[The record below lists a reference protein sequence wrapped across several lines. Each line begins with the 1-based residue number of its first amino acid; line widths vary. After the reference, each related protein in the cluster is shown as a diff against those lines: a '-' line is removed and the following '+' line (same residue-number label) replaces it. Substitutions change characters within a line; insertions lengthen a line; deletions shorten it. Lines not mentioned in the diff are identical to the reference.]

1 MKQKKIA
8 LLLLLAAPLVL
19 ASCNPVGGE
28 SSSAPASEGSSA
40 QASSEPEPLAPAT
53 QAIEG
58 ATYSASGAA
67 DFSVFDEATD
77 TNAISG
83 VRSFVGESAAKRTK
97 ILGALEKYAVDNAI
111 TGLPLFENGGKVL
124 YNPRLV
130 QPAPS
135 YISGYGWG
143 TLREGNFTGPL
154 EGDTGAT
161 ANYYHSYETDDP
173 GTLLFLNADGSV
185 VSDLNSYVAG
195 GYFGTKMGA
204 DKKSYEWYGYL
215 ASEDRPWLVVE
226 DVDAQGVATRTAYNV
241 EGEGTITIGE
251 GATAETL
258 DKANA
263 TSSIWRV
270 YLRTGDEGGVAYRTA
285 STDTA
290 RAAFDGVNVEL
301 EDYVNAF
308 RILLCGKYA
317 YYRGNELAGQTGAS
331 AIVGASKY
339 YQATANLQWDSD
351 AAKKAFEG
359 VGVTSGTDD
368 NGDYIDLELG
378 VATNRFYA
386 MYNISSSL
394 YSPINGD
401 FFNLVTN
408 NGADPL
414 FYQSFNTDKTMS
426 PVDNTLSVGPY
437 YLDKWES
444 GKNFQFKANEHW
456 YELDEDDTIYNFPG
470 VNFDVLEA
478 QKTDEEFAFK
488 QFLAGKLDSAAI
500 PAKQIDTY
508 KDDPRAKEVTGD
520 AVFKLNVNSCDQD
533 QWNALFG
540 PEGSVSPH
548 TAAAAQRVVKPW
560 MSNDNFIKGMFYSI
574 DRDTLAANANSIASI
589 NYFSS
594 NYMSDPEGGVSYDAT
609 DEHAA
614 AIADFWGETVATAGF
629 SITESQSK
637 FDAAIDELL
646 AANKI
651 KDGDKLEIEVWWQT
665 QANIDRYGKTIKA
678 FVEKAFNEAPKA
690 ASHNI
695 TLDFQNNACEVW
707 SDVYYKHLMTGDFDL
722 GFGSISGNSLDP
734 LNFMEVLKSDNSSGF
749 TLNWGPDTSALDLS
763 FDTLGDGNVET
774 YSFDLLWGAADHG
787 VMAYNGHVLPG
798 LTLSAPTITFDDDYN
813 MTCVFEYNDVATA
826 IAERAAAG
834 DASALAVA
842 AELMDPSGD
851 TGIMPMYFIISD
863 DATLEYTYVASYG
876 AALYNYL
883 YDLGL
888 EEGDLLDDG
897 GAEDLGIG
905 IPTLTC
911 NEGTLTIVIPSDV
924 TAIAL
929 DEAGYLDIYYYGTL
943 LVAGNESTCYQV
955 SELYLG

>member
-28 SSSAPASEGSSA
+28 SSSAPAGDGSSA
-40 QASSEPEPLAPAT
+40 ASSEPAPLVPAS
-53 QAIEG
+53 QAVEG

-67 DFSVFDEATD
+67 DFSIFDEATD

-83 VRSFVGESAAKRTK
+83 VRSFVGESAEKRTK

-143 TLREGNFTGPL
+143 TLREGSFTGPL

-195 GYFGTKMGA
+195 GYFGTKMGE

-215 ASEDRPWLVVE
+215 SSEDRPWLVVE
-226 DVDAQGVATRTAYNV
+226 DTDASGNTTRTAYNV
-241 EGEGTITIGE
+241 AGDGTIE
-251 GATAETL
+251 LDDEEV

-263 TSSIWRV
+263 TSNIWRV
-270 YLRTGDEGGVAYRTA
+270 YLRTGEEGGVAYRTA
-285 STDTA
+285 STNEA
-290 RAAFDGVNVEL
+290 RAAFDGTPVEL

-331 AIVGASKY
+331 AIDGASKY

-359 VGVTSGTDD
+359 VGIVSGSDD
-368 NGDYIDLELG
+368 NGDFIDIKLG
-378 VATNRFYA
+378 VAVNRFYA

-414 FYQSFNTDKTMS
+414 FYQSFNTDKSMS
-426 PVDNTLSVGPY
+426 PVDNTLSVGPFY
-437 YLDKWES
+437 IDKWES
-444 GKNFQFKANEHW
+444 GKNFQFKANEDW
-456 YELDEDDTIYNFPG
+456 YELEEDDTIYNFPG
-470 VNFDVLEA
+470 VNIDVLEA

-500 PAKQIDTY
+500 PAKQINDY

-520 AVFKLNVNSCDQD
+520 AVFKLNVNSCDQE
-533 QWNALFG
+533 QWDALFG
-540 PEGSVSPH
+540 PDGSVSPH
-548 TAAAAQRVVKPW
+548 TAASAQRAVKPW

-609 DEHAA
+609 AEHEA
-614 AIADFWGETVATAGF
+614 AIADFWGETVDTAGF

-646 AANKI
+646 AAGKI
-651 KDGDKLEIEVWWQT
+651 QAGATLDIEVWWQT
-665 QANIDRYGKTIKA
+665 QANIERYGNTIEG
-678 FVEKAFNEAPKA
+678 FVEKAFNESPKA
-690 ASHNI
+690 TANNI
-695 TLDFQNNACEVW
+695 RLDFQNNACEVW

-763 FDTLGDGNVET
+763 FDTLGDGNLET

-787 VMAYNGHVLPG
+787 VLAYNGHVLPA
-798 LTLSAPTITFDDDYN
+798 LTLSAPEISFDDDLN
-813 MTCVFEYNDVATA
+813 MTLVFEYNDVASA

-834 DASALAVA
+834 DASAIKVA
-842 AELMDPSGD
+842 QAFGPD
-851 TGIMPMYFIISD
+851 TTVMPMYFMISD
-863 DATLEYTYVASYG
+863 DATLDYTYVASYG

-883 YDLGL
+883 YDLDL
-888 EEGDLLDDG
+888 AEGDLLDDG
-897 GAEDLGIG
+897 GAEELGIG
-905 IPTLTC
+905 IPTVTC
-911 NEGTLTIVIPSDV
+911 NEGTLTVVIPADV

-943 LVAGNESTCYQV
+943 VVAGNESTAYQV
-955 SELYLG
+955 SEIYLG